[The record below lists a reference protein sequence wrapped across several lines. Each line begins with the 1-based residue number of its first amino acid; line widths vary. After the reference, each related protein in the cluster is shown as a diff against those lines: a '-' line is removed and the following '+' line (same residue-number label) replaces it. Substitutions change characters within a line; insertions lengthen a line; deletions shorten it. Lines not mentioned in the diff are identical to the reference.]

1 MNVLVTGATGY
12 VGGRLVPRLLREG
25 CRVRVLVRDARRVEG
40 RPWASQVEM
49 VPGALEDGPSLRRA
63 LEGMDVVYYLVHA
76 MLSGKAF
83 DELERRQAQTFVE
96 AATDAQ
102 VKHVVYLGGLLP
114 RSGRPSHHLQSRA
127 QVGEILR
134 AHLPATEFRAGPI
147 IGSGSASFEMLR
159 YLTERLPVM
168 VAPRWILNPVSPIAI
183 GDVLSYLLR
192 ALSAGPQ
199 GIVEIG
205 APPETFRDMMLTY
218 ARLRGLRRVIIPLP
232 VLTPWLAAHWIGL
245 VTPIPNRL
253 AIPLVEGILFPLIA
267 DTTRAQVLFPEIKPI
282 SCEQAMAMAL
292 AHIERGD
299 VETRWSGALFDPGYV
314 LEDTEGMIQEIR
326 SLTIQAPPEAV
337 FQVVTSL
344 GGNRGWLVWEWAWE
358 IRGLL
363 DRLIGGP
370 GLRRGRRHPTELLPG
385 ETVDFWR
392 VEALEKPSL
401 LRLRAEMRL
410 PGKAWLEW
418 RVLKTDGNSQLIQTA
433 YFAPR
438 GLLGF
443 LYWWLL
449 YPVHARVFSSLSRA
463 IAQES
468 VRLSQAAGSDP

>member
-1 MNVLVTGATGY
+1 
-12 VGGRLVPRLLREG
+12 
-25 CRVRVLVRDARRVEG
+25 
-40 RPWASQVEM
+40 
-49 VPGALEDGPSLRRA
+49 
-63 LEGMDVVYYLVHA
+63 
-76 MLSGKAF
+76 
-83 DELERRQAQTFVE
+83 
-96 AATDAQ
+96 
-102 VKHVVYLGGLLP
+102 
-114 RSGRPSHHLQSRA
+114 
-127 QVGEILR
+127 
-134 AHLPATEFRAGPI
+134 
-147 IGSGSASFEMLR
+147 
-159 YLTERLPVM
+159 
-168 VAPRWILNPVSPIAI
+168 
-183 GDVLSYLLR
+183 
-192 ALSAGPQ
+192 
-199 GIVEIG
+199 
-205 APPETFRDMMLTY
+205 MMLTY

-314 LEDTEGMIQEIR
+314 LEDAEGMIQEIR

-392 VEALEKPSL
+392 VEALEKPCL

-449 YPVHARVFSSLSRA
+449 YPVHTRVFSSLSGA